1 MHKGQGKK
9 LNLSLYLN
17 PQHSRSDER
26 AVEALQEWYLA
37 LRREGGSRDDISM
50 TMRSFHRSVYLAG
63 LQLYLLDPR
72 LCHHVAESISREQL
86 GVEELFAELQQCN
99 LLPGESA
106 ATSALESGTDGSFSP
121 QQLEQLQLLL
131 GHQLAAQESQ
141 RELTGMGELPES
153 VTALLTSQQQMLAG
167 LQQELTRL
175 RNLAEQQSTQLQQ
188 LRVSA
193 RPVAAATTVETAKGS
208 STEVVDLSD
217 LALPSEKMQKVRQKG
232 IF

>member
-86 GVEELFAELQQCN
+86 GVEDLFAELQQCN
-99 LLPGESA
+99 LLPGEPA
-106 ATSALESGTDGSFSP
+106 AAALESSVDGSFSP

-208 STEVVDLSD
+208 STEVVELSD